1 MYGSRFFIQKEP
13 MDKIQIANILLTRR
27 CNLQCDYCSIVK
39 DYQDMPNEYP
49 AINHY
54 HKNELKTE
62 QWIKIIDTLH
72 RNNSDVFLIFYGGE
86 PFLYPG
92 LTDLIKHCH
101 SKNIYYTIISNNTK
115 LIQDKILKLYEDVGK
130 IRGFSASVDPDL
142 YIHLNN
148 RMINSTDDAAFKTVA
163 GFKNLSILKEKN
175 MADDVVAEI
184 TVTKDNCKYLYDT
197 VKILSENNIV
207 SSITTLDLKKNPYYD
222 FSTIIEKDLLVY
234 QTPEIANQFMKIM
247 ADESLLVHIPYLL
260 IKLFNILPCELR
272 CHIYEDV
279 HNVTIDADGTF
290 RLCLRIRGVE
300 FPKKSL
306 DDIFYPDGQIRIK
319 VKEVIKSDYKKY
331 CEGCNHT
338 CLLMSKYYSKG
349 IVAH

>member
-1 MYGSRFFIQKEP
+1 MN
-13 MDKIQIANILLTRR
+13 KIQIANILLTRR
-27 CNLQCDYCSIVK
+27 CNLHCDYCSIIK
-39 DYQDMPNEYP
+39 NYEDMPLEYP
-49 AINHY
+49 PIAHY
-54 HKNELKTE
+54 HKNELKTDG
-62 QWIKIIDTLH
+62 WIDIIDLLH
-72 RNNSDVFLIFYGGE
+72 KNNPNVFLIFYGGE

-101 SKNIYYTIISNNTK
+101 EKNIYYTIISNNTK
-115 LIQDKILKLYEDVGK
+115 LIQDKILKLYEAVGK

-148 RMINSTDDAAFKTVA
+148 RKIDSNDDAAFKTVA

-184 TVTKDNCKYLYDT
+184 TVTKYNCKYLYET
-197 VKILSENNIV
+197 VKILSENRIV

-222 FSTIIEKDLLVY
+222 FSTITDKSLLVY
-234 QTPEIANQFMKIM
+234 QTKEIAEQFMKIM
-247 ADESLLVHIPYLL
+247 ADETLLVHIPHML

-279 HNVTIDADGTF
+279 HNVTIDSDGTF
-290 RLCLRIRGVE
+290 RLCLRIRGTE
-300 FPKKSL
+300 TPKL
-306 DDIFYPDGQIRIK
+306 HTHHIFDFNGDLRLSFN
-319 VKEVIKSDYKKY
+319 EALKSDYKKF

-349 IVAH
+349 IIAH